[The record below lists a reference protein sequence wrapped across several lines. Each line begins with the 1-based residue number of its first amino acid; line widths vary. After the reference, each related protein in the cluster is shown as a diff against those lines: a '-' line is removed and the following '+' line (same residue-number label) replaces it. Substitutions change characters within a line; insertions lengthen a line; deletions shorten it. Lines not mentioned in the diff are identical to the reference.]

1 MVVHR
6 MLTLTER
13 RRTPRLSVA
22 LAAGLL
28 VAAGCG
34 GGDDGSVG
42 DEADLG
48 EDAESSEME
57 SDPDNPGEDIE
68 LEFWTFVDNHADF
81 LIAQAERFNEE
92 NDNYN
97 IIIKSSTAE
106 FGEMHDRLLVA
117 LQSGSGAP
125 DLVDI
130 EIGRFGTFTRGD
142 VALHPLNDVVDP
154 YRDELVE
161 ERLAPYEVDG
171 VPYGI
176 DYHLGAYVMYYNQEI
191 MDEAGVDVDA
201 IVTWDDYIEAGK
213 QVVANTDAWMA
224 TVETGGPFSIRGPM
238 LQNGG
243 GVYNES
249 NELIIDSPENVEAVE
264 MVASMVHE
272 HEIATVAPGGDHHDP
287 TFFEAFNSGEFAS
300 LWMPQWYMIRFPD
313 QMPDTEGNML
323 VRPLPAFEEGGMVS
337 TMGGGTGTAITRQI
351 DESKL
356 EAAKEFLG
364 YAKLTY
370 DAQVRLWTEL
380 GFDPFRNDV
389 YEDPQ
394 LSDEDPWFAGEQ
406 VMANLQPM
414 FDRLAPEYTGP
425 RYPEASTALVEIVA
439 YETLEEGAD
448 AQEALTKASDQ
459 IRSLD

>member
-1 MVVHR
+1 MQDRRVLA
-6 MLTLTER
+6 LTPR
-13 RRTPRLSVA
+13 RRLLRLGVA
-22 LAAGLL
+22 LAAGVMV
-28 VAAGCG
+28 VASCG
-34 GGDDGSVG
+34 GDGEGDTGGEVG
-42 DEADLG
+42 ADQ
-48 EDAESSEME
+48 DAESSDMA
-57 SDPDNPGEDIE
+57 SNPDNPGEDIE

-92 NDNYN
+92 NDDYN
-97 IIIKSSTAE
+97 ILISSTTIN

-117 LQSGSGAP
+117 LQSGAGAP

-142 VALHPLNDVVDP
+142 VALHPLDDVVDP
-154 YRDELVE
+154 YRAELVE
-161 ERLAPYEVDG
+161 ERLAPYQVDG

-176 DYHLGAYVMYYNQEI
+176 DYHLGAYVMYYNKEI
-191 MDEAGVDVDA
+191 MEEAGVDVDA
-201 IVTWDDYIEAGK
+201 IVTWDDYIDAGK
-213 QVVANTDAWMA
+213 QVVANTDAVMA

-243 GVYNES
+243 GVYNE
-249 NELIIDSPENVEAVE
+249 NNDLIMESPANVEAVE

-287 TFFEAFNSGEFAS
+287 AFFEAFNNGESAS
-300 LWMPQWYMIRFPD
+300 LWMPQWYMVRFPD
-313 QMPDTEGNML
+313 QMPDTEGKML

-351 DESKL
+351 DESKID
-356 EAAKEFLG
+356 AVKEFLG

-389 YEDPQ
+389 YDDPA
-394 LSDEDPWFAGEQ
+394 LSEEDPWFDGEQ
-406 VMANLQPM
+406 VMANLQSM

-425 RYPEASTALVEIVA
+425 RYPEATTALIEIVA
-439 YETLEEGAD
+439 YETLEEGVD
-448 AQEALTKASDQ
+448 PQTALTRAADDV
-459 IRSLD
+459 RSLD

>member
-1 MVVHR
+1 MVVA
-6 MLTLTER
+6 
-13 RRTPRLSVA
+13 S
-22 LAAGLL
+22 
-28 VAAGCG
+28 CG
-34 GGDDGSVG
+34 GDGEGDTGGEVG
-42 DEADLG
+42 ADQ
-48 EDAESSEME
+48 DAESSDMA
-57 SDPDNPGEDIE
+57 SNPDNPGEDIE

-92 NDNYN
+92 NDDYN
-97 IIIKSSTAE
+97 ILISSTTIN

-117 LQSGSGAP
+117 LQSGAGAP

-142 VALHPLNDVVDP
+142 VALHPLDDVVDP
-154 YRDELVE
+154 YRAELVE
-161 ERLAPYEVDG
+161 ERLAPYQVDG

-176 DYHLGAYVMYYNQEI
+176 DYHLGAYVMYYNKEI
-191 MDEAGVDVDA
+191 MEEAGVDVDA
-201 IVTWDDYIEAGK
+201 IVTWDDYIDAGK
-213 QVVANTDAWMA
+213 QVVANTDAVMA

-243 GVYNES
+243 GVYNE
-249 NELIIDSPENVEAVE
+249 NNDLIMESPANVEAVE

-287 TFFEAFNSGEFAS
+287 AFFEAFNNGESAS
-300 LWMPQWYMIRFPD
+300 LWMPQWYMVRFPD
-313 QMPDTEGNML
+313 QMPDTEGKML

-351 DESKL
+351 DESKID
-356 EAAKEFLG
+356 AVKEFLG

-389 YEDPQ
+389 YDDPA
-394 LSDEDPWFAGEQ
+394 LSEEDPWFDGEQ
-406 VMANLQPM
+406 VMANLQSM

-425 RYPEASTALVEIVA
+425 RYPEATTALIEIVA
-439 YETLEEGAD
+439 YETLEEGVD
-448 AQEALTKASDQ
+448 PQTALTRAADDV
-459 IRSLD
+459 RSLD